1 MSGLSALL
9 GSKSIVRSE
18 ESVVSVSKYCTVLCT
33 TDEDK

>member
-18 ESVVSVSKYCTVLCT
+18 ESVVSVSKYYITLCT
-33 TDEDK
+33 TDEEK